1 MEHSQSGKTTVK
13 TGIRRIQLV
22 EVVLTVLGL
31 LFFGNYASSI
41 YSAKQKNEAIVFPS
55 PTPVSVIN
63 TQSAKTPPPS
73 VNQVMQAKK
82 VVQPTTSP
90 VSDYVRCNISA
101 KCGGGYKE
109 MLKSTCDEM
118 VCCTYSLDYPPT
130 FTSRSDCE
138 ARAKQYQSSVLTPSW
153 EYQPNYTYPNPDST
167 RTTSTS
173 DERQKL
179 IDDCK
184 AKAQRTKSDSYN
196 LCPVV
201 NGVQI
206 DSCIQQANTVASQ
219 VSAECER
226 IR

>member
-1 MEHSQSGKTTVK
+1 MEHSQSGKDKVK
-13 TGIRRIQLV
+13 TGIQRIQLV

-41 YSAKQKNEAIVFPS
+41 YSAKQKNEAKVLPS
-55 PTPVSVIN
+55 PTPISVIS
-63 TQSAKTPPPS
+63 TESAKTPTPS
-73 VNQVMQAKK
+73 VNQVSQTKK

-90 VSDYVRCNISA
+90 ISDYVRCNISA

-138 ARAKQYQSSVLTPSW
+138 ARVKQYQPPVLTPSW
-153 EYQPNYTYPNPDST
+153 EYQSSYTYPSPDSS
-167 RTTSTS
+167 RTASTS
-173 DERQKL
+173 DELQKL
-179 IDDCK
+179 IADCK
-184 AKAQRTKSDSYN
+184 AKAQRTKYDSYN

-201 NGVQI
+201 NGVQL

-219 VSAECER
+219 ASVECER